1 LIKQLPQADWLDTTP
16 DERTMAT
23 LAHALQLIGS
33 WIAPLVIFLIRRRSR
48 FVSFHALQ
56 ALLLQIVHTI
66 IVVALMVLWLTT
78 IFSIVFHQTGGQ
90 PPEFPPALL
99 IFIPLVWLG
108 FMGLWIGTLIIAI
121 LYAIKAGRGEWAD
134 YPIIGKLSRRILK
147 LEPTEGRIVPPPP
160 LPPQM

>member
-1 LIKQLPQADWLDTTP
+1 
-16 DERTMAT
+16 MAT

-66 IVVALMVLWLTT
+66 IAIALMMIWFTT
-78 IFSIVFHQTGGQ
+78 IFSVVFRQTSGK

-99 IFIPLVWLG
+99 ILVPLVWLG
-108 FMGLWIGTLIIAI
+108 FMAMWVGTLIIAI
-121 LYAIKAGRGEWAD
+121 LYSVKAG
-134 YPIIGKLSRRILK
+134 
-147 LEPTEGRIVPPPP
+147 
-160 LPPQM
+160 

>member
-1 LIKQLPQADWLDTTP
+1 MEQPPQINWLDTTP

-33 WIAPLVIFLIRRRSR
+33 WIAPLIIFLIRRRSR

-56 ALLLQIVHTI
+56 ALLLQIIHTI
-66 IVVALMVLWLTT
+66 IVLILMTLWFTT
-78 IFSIVFHQTGGQ
+78 IFTIVFHQTGGK
-90 PPEFPPALL
+90 PPDFPPAFL
-99 IFIPLVWLG
+99 IFVPLVWLG

-134 YPIIGKLSRRILK
+134 YPIFGKLARRMLK
-147 LEPTEGRIVPPPP
+147 MEPIEGRIVPPPP
-160 LPPQM
+160 PPQM

>member
-1 LIKQLPQADWLDTTP
+1 LIDQPTQANWFEITP

-33 WIAPLVIFLIRRRSR
+33 WIAPLIIFLIRRQSR

-66 IVVALMVLWLTT
+66 IVIVLMVLWFTTILTT
-78 IFSIVFHQTGGQ
+78 VLHQTGGKTPD
-90 PPEFPPALL
+90 PPIALFL
-99 IFIPLVWLG
+99 LLPLAWLG
-108 FMGLWIGTLIIAI
+108 LMGLWVGTLTIAI

-134 YPIIGKLSRRILK
+134 YPVLGKLARKMLK
-147 LEPTEGRIVPPPP
+147 MGPMEGRFAPT
-160 LPPQM
+160 PQM

>member
-1 LIKQLPQADWLDTTP
+1 
-16 DERTMAT
+16 MAT

-33 WIAPLVIFLIRRRSR
+33 WIAPLIIFLIRRRSR

-56 ALLLQIVHTI
+56 ALLLQIIHTI
-66 IVVALMVLWLTT
+66 IVLILMTLWFTT
-78 IFSIVFHQTGGQ
+78 IFTIVFHQTGGK

-99 IFIPLVWLG
+99 VFVPLVWLG

-134 YPIIGKLSRRILK
+134 YPILGKLARRMLK
-147 LEPTEGRIVPPPP
+147 MEPIEGRIVPPPP
-160 LPPQM
+160 PPPQM

>member
-1 LIKQLPQADWLDTTP
+1 MIDQPQQINWLDTTP

-33 WIAPLVIFLIRRRSR
+33 WIAPLIIFLIRRRSR

-56 ALLLQIVHTI
+56 ALLLQIIHTI
-66 IVVALMVLWLTT
+66 IMLILMMLWFTT
-78 IFSIVFHQTGGQ
+78 IFTIVFHQTGGK

-99 IFIPLVWLG
+99 VFVPLAWLG

-121 LYAIKAGRGEWAD
+121 LFAIKAGRGEWAD
-134 YPIIGKLSRRILK
+134 YPIIGKLARRILK
-147 LEPTEGRIVPPPP
+147 MEPVEGRIVPPPP
-160 LPPQM
+160 PPQM